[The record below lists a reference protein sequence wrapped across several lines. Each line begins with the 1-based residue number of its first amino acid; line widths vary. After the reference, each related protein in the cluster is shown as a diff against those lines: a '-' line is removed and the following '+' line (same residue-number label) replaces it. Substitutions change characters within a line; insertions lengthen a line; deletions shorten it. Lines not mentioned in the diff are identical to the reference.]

1 MPILYMLCGPSG
13 SGKSTWALN
22 DERMKHC
29 AYISRDNIRLSM
41 IKDDE
46 DYFSH
51 EKDVFKEFVK
61 QIASQLIDGYDCIAD
76 ATHLNMF
83 SRCKLMQALDMYLR
97 EYSVIF
103 VVFDVDAD
111 TCVEHNKART
121 GRRNVPE
128 NVIRN
133 MCRDFRV
140 PTKDEDERV
149 IDIIEVNND

>member
-1 MPILYMLCGPSG
+1 MPRLYMLCGPSG
-13 SGKSTWALN
+13 SGKSTWAN
-22 DERMKHC
+22 SGDRQDI
-29 AYISRDNIRLSM
+29 AYVSRDNIRLSI
-41 IKDDE
+41 IKDEE

-51 EKDVFKEFVK
+51 EKEVFKQFVK
-61 QIASQLIDGYDCIAD
+61 EVAIRIMAGRDCIAD

-83 SRCKLMQALDMYLR
+83 SRCKLMQALDMYTR
-97 EYSVIF
+97 DYEIVF

-111 TCVEHNKART
+111 TCVERNKART